1 MNETVASDDDDGEPF
16 VFTETFVAAVVGV
29 CGVLVFC
36 LPLNKLIRWC
46 CLTAGGPKRVVAAEN
61 GDAEKDMWDRLDG
74 VYAAAVA
81 EKIPTAIKRL
91 AGSVCIYVAVR
102 MASRHHVSKDYDWIV
117 EDATMVLF
125 PLFFGLLFLLA
136 WVDVFGKYF
145 EKRSRKT
152 RTLLDDQILSFG
164 TNAAKTALVVLAAS
178 TTLENLGVDV
188 NAIIATVGV
197 SSLAIALALQD
208 YVKNIVG
215 LFILMTDQPFELN
228 DHVRVAG
235 VEGFVEEIKFRFT
248 TIKDFDG
255 VRHRLPNATFIAGT
269 VANFCKQES
278 TKVKLAWTVSYAAP
292 SEAVHE
298 LRESVYA
305 HLKSG
310 AEPSVGAW
318 VDVDVRFASEG
329 IAFAL
334 TCYRNEGEALAKTTD
349 PDWGFYHEARHLK
362 ERLLLFVKNHMEKQG
377 LEFARLPEGLRVT

>member
-1 MNETVASDDDDGEPF
+1 M
-16 VFTETFVAAVVGV
+16 
-29 CGVLVFC
+29 
-36 LPLNKLIRWC
+36 
-46 CLTAGGPKRVVAAEN
+46 
-61 GDAEKDMWDRLDG
+61 
-74 VYAAAVA
+74 
-81 EKIPTAIKRL
+81 
-91 AGSVCIYVAVR
+91 
-102 MASRHHVSKDYDWIV
+102 
-117 EDATMVLF
+117 
-125 PLFFGLLFLLA
+125 
-136 WVDVFGKYF
+136 
-145 EKRSRKT
+145 
-152 RTLLDDQILSFG
+152 
-164 TNAAKTALVVLAAS
+164 
-178 TTLENLGVDV
+178 
-188 NAIIATVGV
+188 

-318 VDVDVRFASEG
+318 VDVDVRFAMPS
-329 IAFAL
+329 
-334 TCYRNEGEALAKTTD
+334 LAKTTD